1 MARSP
6 WRKIMVFNVTPDD
19 VRVRLAVTA
28 AHVWPNKER
37 HEDGFRAAPRHKKGL
52 KMSRWLA
59 DKQLFPKF

>member
-1 MARSP
+1 
-6 WRKIMVFNVTPDD
+6 
-19 VRVRLAVTA
+19 LAVTA

-37 HEDGFRAAPRHKKGL
+37 HEGGFRAAPRYKKGL